1 MRLSNFVMRG
11 VVLLSAMLLFHAGR
25 TAAQTSNGTIV
36 GTVTDKTGAAVPK
49 ATVKVASEQ
58 YGEVPRVVTTDAAG
72 SYRFESLL
80 PGTYTVTVTAESFDE
95 LKIRNVQVKGS
106 LEVTANGTLEVSAVK
121 NTITVEATAAQELQ
135 TESGALGAEVSN
147 AEISNLPF
155 FSLNPIEL
163 VLTQPGVQDN
173 TNQMGF
179 SNGINFSVNGTRPR
193 ANNFLIDGQDNNDNS
208 IGGQAFQTDNPQ
220 AVQEVVIL
228 TNAYS
233 AEYGRGGGS
242 VTNEISKTGT
252 NTFHGEAWELNR
264 NNSFASIPA
273 ENAVVGT
280 KTIPRDNENTFG
292 FDFGGPI
299 KHNKLFVFGTAEWD
313 RDFTAAQ
320 GQTLNIPTAAGIAKL
335 QSLLPNPRV
344 QLLLSSLAGLVAP
357 ATGPNLF
364 TVPLGLD
371 PTTKVDRGSV
381 EENTFQRSGISEV
394 GLTREWRT
402 RLDWNATASDA
413 LYASYRRSDGSLT
426 PDFFNNPGTLPPF
439 DTNQGGPAQAFTAS
453 WNHTFSAKA
462 VNEFRFSYSNIN
474 FTFGATPAA
483 VSGPLANTPGISF
496 NGTSSLPTLGI
507 PTGTPQ
513 FRGHKSYQFQEAL
526 SYTVGR
532 HTFKFGGDIDY
543 LQVDD
548 GIPFNSRGTISF
560 FNQKDTTI
568 SGPQYSDLANFID
581 NFTGQSGSVAIN
593 FGNPEIQ
600 PFVGIYAPYAEDTWH
615 VKPNFTLDLGLRY
628 EYWGTVGNIV
638 PFPSIDTSKFGLGV
652 PGATLL
658 NIASAKQQGYKKAFA
673 PRVSLAYTPRFG
685 RRFFGNEKTV
695 IRAGYGIFYD
705 GIFTNILDNTAANS
719 PNATGGEFVASGS
732 APGRGLANATGL
744 LASVTPAPNPQ
755 ALIESIPSNIR
766 NPLTQQWNVDIQR
779 ELPGGLVLTAAY
791 VGTRGEHLF
800 VNEALNPGT
809 GQLNPNGTV
818 VRMNP
823 NFGDI
828 VIRSNGGDSIYHSG
842 QFTLDRKFSHGL
854 LLRAAYTYSKLIDD
868 GSEVFTSTG
877 NSTFPQVI
885 TRQSSDRGLSAY
897 DRRNRFVA
905 TYLWDVPYVH
915 GGESLGRNIVSQ
927 VTRGWAWS
935 GTFTA
940 QTGNPETITD
950 GFDNNGDGR
959 SGNDRPSV
967 ANLSVPINYAQCF
980 SPTATCDSGVGF
992 SIDGVHFTDFN
1003 SSFATGPGGTFT
1015 GTRNQFRY
1023 VVVSG
1028 VDGNLGRNTLLGPGQ
1043 WFYNTSIARSFKLH
1057 EQHQLTLRM
1066 ELFNAFNHPN
1076 LFTDV
1081 PGIVGPNLLNEVYTL
1096 TGPHFLNQGLTIAGG
1111 RQIKLWLKYS
1121 F

>member
-1 MRLSNFVMRG
+1 MKLSNLFLRG
-11 VVLLSAMLLFHAGR
+11 VVLLSAMLLFQVGR
-25 TAAQTSNGTIV
+25 TAGQTSNGTIV
-36 GTVTDKTGAAVPK
+36 GTITDKTGAAVPK

-58 YGEVPRVVTTDAAG
+58 YGEVPRAVTTDAAG

-80 PGTYTVTVTAESFDE
+80 PGTYEVTVTAEGFDE

-106 LEVTANGTLEVSAVK
+106 LEVTASGVLEVSGVR
-121 NTITVEATAAQELQ
+121 NTITVEASAAQELQ

-273 ENAVVGT
+273 ENAVVGV
-280 KTIPRDNENTFG
+280 KTIPRDNENVFG

-320 GQTLNIPTAAGIAKL
+320 GQTLNIPTAAGIATL

-364 TVPLGLD
+364 TVPLGPD
-371 PTTKVDRGSV
+371 PATNQDRGSV

-413 LYASYRRSDGSLT
+413 LYASFRRSDGSLT

-474 FTFGATPAA
+474 FTFGETPATA
-483 VSGPLANTPGISF
+483 SGPLANIPGISF
-496 NGTSSLPTLGI
+496 NGASGLPTLGV

-548 GIPFNSRGTISF
+548 GIPFNSRGEINF
-560 FNQKDTTI
+560 FDNKAQTNPNT
-568 SGPQYSDLANFID
+568 PAYSDLANFID
-581 NFTGQSGSVAIN
+581 NFTGQSGSVSIN
-593 FGNPEIQ
+593 FGNPEVQ
-600 PFVGIYAPYAEDTWH
+600 PFVGIYAPYAQDTWH

-628 EYWGTVGNIV
+628 EYWGTVGNIL

-658 NIASAKQQGYKKAFA
+658 DIASAKQQPYKKDFA
-673 PRVSLAYTPRFG
+673 PRVSFAYTPRSG
-685 RRFFGNEKTV
+685 QRFFGNEKTV

-705 GIFTNILDNTAANS
+705 GIFTNILDNTAATA
-719 PNATGGEFVASGS
+719 PNATGGEFVTSAN

-755 ALIESIPSNIR
+755 ARIESIPSNIR
-766 NPLTQQWNVDIQR
+766 NPLTQQWNLSVQR
-779 ELPGGLVLTAAY
+779 ELPGGLIFTAAY

-800 VNEALNPGT
+800 VNEALNPGIN
-809 GQLNPNGTV
+809 QFNPDGTV

-823 NFGDI
+823 NFGD
-828 VIRSNGGDSIYHSG
+828 VVVRSNGGDSIYHSG
-842 QFTLDRKFSHGL
+842 QFSVDRKFSHGL

-868 GSEVFTSTG
+868 GSEVFTTTG
-877 NSTFPQVI
+877 NSTFPEII

-897 DRRNRFVA
+897 DRRNRFVG
-905 TYLWDVPYVH
+905 TYVWALPYLH
-915 GGESLGRNIVSQ
+915 GGEGLGRNILSQ

-940 QTGNPETITD
+940 QTGNPETISD

-959 SGNDRPSV
+959 SGNDRPNLGNLAAPFTSV
-967 ANLSVPINYAQCF
+967 GIDGTQFGFTSTPGTIFPLQACLNGLPACSPQPASNFHFIVPA
-980 SPTATCDSGVGF
+980 SGV
-992 SIDGVHFTDFN
+992 
-1003 SSFATGPGGTFT
+1003 
-1015 GTRNQFRY
+1015 Q
-1023 VVVSG
+1023 
-1028 VDGNLGRNTLLGPGQ
+1028 GNLGRNTYIGPGQ
-1043 WFYNTSIARSFKLH
+1043 WFYNTSIARSFRLH

-1076 LFTDV
+1076 FFTDV
-1081 PGIVGPNLLNEVYTL
+1081 PGIAGPNGFNEIFDIL
-1096 TGPHFLNQGLTIAGG
+1096 GPHFGQFPLTIAGN